1 MNITDFVLSI
11 KKVITVDYKKRIR
24 DLRLE
29 NNLTQESVARN
40 VLNISQTMYARYER
54 GANEMPIRHLISL
67 SKYYKVSTDYILAL
81 TNDR

>member
-1 MNITDFVLSI
+1 MCNPLLDSKM
-11 KKVITVDYKKRIR
+11 KKVIKVDYKKRIR